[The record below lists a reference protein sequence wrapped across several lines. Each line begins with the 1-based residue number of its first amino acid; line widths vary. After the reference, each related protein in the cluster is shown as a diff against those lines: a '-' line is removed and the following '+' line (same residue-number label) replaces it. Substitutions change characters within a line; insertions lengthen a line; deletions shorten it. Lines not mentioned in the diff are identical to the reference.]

1 MIIYFYINKNIKYNY
16 FGDNME
22 EKEFI
27 TLIKQK
33 RRNKK
38 LLQKDLAKLIPI
50 SKSSYSK
57 LENGKMSLNFFLI
70 RRLSE
75 LLDIDLNEIKVNN
88 YNKFP
93 YFD

>member
-1 MIIYFYINKNIKYNY
+1 MIIYFYINKNINYNY